1 MATDND
7 KKIKDL
13 EAEIARLQKELASE
27 KAKKSKDGK
36 DSTKKKETAHKT
48 KDGAKKVSTKGTP
61 RKVGQGSRKII
72 GNVEFDIKEEADSK
86 YKLIN
91 DIKGSPLYGKVGKDE
106 VARTWLEDNTKN
118 ISKNS
123 ILQGQLIMFNY
134 LEPKTKEELEYYD
147 AKPVTI
153 FFNVVNTKQG
163 KRVLGFNIH
172 YYPPKMRYQIMNK
185 IFEIYRGLFVKYFNT
200 PNRSALDSFD
210 YRILVQQL
218 DRANLGFGVRM
229 YIPELIGDPRIVP
242 ANKWQV
248 AVFTE
253 GHFKKKT
260 RTQIMTFWSKWLK
273 GDKKNTPQ
281 QQVKAKY
288 KTKGSK

>member
-1 MATDND
+1 MAEDNT
-7 KKIKDL
+7 KKIQDL
-13 EAEIARLQKELASE
+13 EAEIARLQKELKAEKS
-27 KAKKSKDGK
+27 KAKKVAKEKKSKV
-36 DSTKKKETAHKT
+36 T
-48 KDGAKKVSTKGTP
+48 TKGTP
-61 RKVGQGSRKII
+61 HKVGQKSRKILGDI
-72 GNVEFDIKEEADSK
+72 EFDIKESADAK

-91 DIKGSPLYGKVGKDE
+91 DIKSSPLYGKMNKDD
-106 VARTWLEDNTKN
+106 VARRWLDENCEN
-118 ISKNS
+118 VNRNM

-134 LEPKTKEELEYYD
+134 FEPKTKEDLEYYD
-147 AKPVTI
+147 AMPVTI
-153 FFNVVNTKQG
+153 FFNVVDTEQG

-185 IFEIYRGLFVKYFNT
+185 IFETYRGLFVKYFSE
-200 PNRSALDSFD
+200 PNKSAMDAFD
-210 YRILVQQL
+210 YRILVQEL
-218 DRANLGFGVRM
+218 NRANLGFGVRM
-229 YIPELIGDPRIVP
+229 YIPELIGSPKIIP

-273 GDKKNTPQ
+273 GNKKNAPE

-288 KTKGSK
+288 KTRQKNS

>member
-1 MATDND
+1 MASKDD
-7 KKIKDL
+7 KIKDL
-13 EAEIARLQKELASE
+13 EAEIARLQKELAAE
-27 KAKKSKDGK
+27 KAKNKKGTSSKSKGK
-36 DSTKKKETAHKT
+36 TTHKT

-61 RKVGQGSRKII
+61 RKVGQGSKKIL
-72 GNVEFDIKEEADSK
+72 GNVEFDIKEEADAK
-86 YKLIN
+86 YHLIN
-91 DIKGSPLYGKVGKDE
+91 DIKSSPLYGKTGRDE
-106 VARTWLEDNTKN
+106 VARKWLEANCTKVG
-118 ISKNS
+118 KKS

-134 LEPKTKEELEYYD
+134 FEPKTKEDLEYYD
-147 AKPVTI
+147 AMPVTI
-153 FFNVVNTKQG
+153 FFNVVDTKQG

-185 IFEIYRGLFVKYFNT
+185 IFDTYRGLFVKYFNT
-200 PNRSALDSFD
+200 PNKSPMDAFD
-210 YRILVQQL
+210 YRILVQEL

-229 YIPELIGDPRIVP
+229 YIPELIGNPMIIP

-260 RTQIMTFWSKWLK
+260 RTQIMSFWSKWLK
-273 GDKKNTPQ
+273 GNKKNTPE

-288 KTKGSK
+288 KSRGGKR